1 MAFQEIVSKLQEK
14 NINLT
19 PEEVVVLKQ
28 VFTVETLKKGQL
40 FQEIG
45 QLSTVLG
52 IVTEG
57 ALYAYAYQEDGTER
71 IYNFYYPNEQS
82 IVFNYESYYK
92 EEPSNVYIKCY
103 EKCTLFTVEIAALRD
118 LYEQYPVFFQIEK
131 EIAKHNLKTAIHKIE
146 ILQED
151 SNSIKIKKF
160 QDYYT
165 RIFSLFPYSYIASY
179 LGIHRNTFNRI
190 FKEI

>member
-1 MAFQEIVSKLQEK
+1 MAFQEIVSKLQDK
-14 NINLT
+14 NINLN
-19 PEEVVVLKQ
+19 PEEIAVLKQ
-28 VFTVETLKKGQL
+28 VFTVVTLKRGAL

-45 QLSTVLG
+45 QMSTVLG

-57 ALYAYAYQEDGTER
+57 ALYAYAYHEDGTER

-92 EEPSNVYIKCY
+92 EEPSSVYIKCY
-103 EKCTLFTVEIAALRD
+103 EKCTLYTVEIEALRD
-118 LYEQYPVFFQIEK
+118 LYDQYPIFFQIEK
-131 EIAKHNLKTAIHKIE
+131 EIAKHNLKTAIYKIE

-151 SNSIKIKKF
+151 SNSIKIKKL

-190 FKEI
+190 FKEF